1 MIRAG
6 GGALLPTGQDT
17 AGTGLQGVG
26 LAQLQ
31 DVGLTLDIALTL
43 GVVVVALLLFIWNRL
58 RLDVVALL
66 VLALLLVLGLVS
78 PEEAVEGFSNEATVT
93 VALML
98 ILSAGLLKTGFVDVL
113 GAWIGKLAGGSELR
127 LLVLILAVV
136 VPMSAFIN
144 NTAAVAILLPM
155 IIGLTREMGIPP
167 SRLLM
172 PLSYSGQLGGTLT
185 LIGTSTNLL
194 VAGLIIDLGVER
206 IRLFDITPPAL
217 ILVALGVVY
226 ILTLGRRLVP
236 DREASAE
243 LLEIY
248 ELHEYLTA
256 LVVNEDSPLA
266 GRPLARSDFS
276 GKKGLRVLRI
286 DRGEDII
293 EDPAPDTTI
302 QVGDMLLVEGRI
314 RHIAEMRKK
323 HGLEISGP
331 GELGGESVTEA
342 PEEPTPAEDELA
354 EVMLPPRSPLVGST
368 LKDAHF
374 AREFGLDILAILRH
388 GHPLQKPLASVEL
401 QGGDILLV
409 SGRPEDLRA
418 AHESE
423 EVALVQSVDLP
434 KKRPEKLKFS
444 VPILLGV
451 VLLPALGVT
460 RIMVSAFLG
469 VVALFLTGCLTP
481 DEAYEEM
488 DWMVVILLG
497 AILPLGIAMQNTG
510 AAAYVA
516 AGVLELTRPMGPH
529 GVLAAFFLLTVG
541 LTSVISNNGSAVVL
555 TPIAVAAATAMGL
568 SPLPFVVAVM
578 FGASNAFMT
587 PIGYQTNVFV
597 YAPGGYEFS
606 DFARVGTP
614 LALLIAAAA
623 TVVIPIFFP
632 F

>member
-1 MIRAG
+1 MI
-6 GGALLPTGQDT
+6 QDT
-17 AGTGLQGVG
+17 AAVSVQ
-26 LAQLQ
+26 QLQ
-31 DVGLTLDIALTL
+31 QVEFTMEIGLTLGII
-43 GVVVVALLLFIWNRL
+43 GVALALFLWNRL
-58 RLDVVALL
+58 RLDVVALV
-66 VLALLLVLGLVS
+66 VLALLVVLGLVS
-78 PEEAVEGFSNEATVT
+78 PEEAVAGFSNEATVT

-98 ILSAGLLKTGFVDVL
+98 ILSAGLLRTGFVDVL
-113 GAWIGKLAGGSELR
+113 GSRIARLAQGSELR

-155 IIGLTREMGIPP
+155 IIGLTREMDIPP

-217 ILVALGVVY
+217 ILVAVGVGY
-226 ILTLGRRLVP
+226 ILTVGRRLTP

-243 LLEIY
+243 LLETY

-256 LVVNEDSPLA
+256 LVVQEDSPMA
-266 GRPLARSDFS
+266 GRTLAASDF
-276 GKKGLRVLRI
+276 GQRHGLRVLRI
-286 DRGEDII
+286 DRGEEVVKNPTEETVI
-293 EDPAPDTTI
+293 EA
-302 QVGDMLLVEGRI
+302 GDLLLVEGSI
-314 RHIAEMRKK
+314 PHIAEIRQK
-323 HGLEISGP
+323 HGVEISSAREEAGAVAAQASEQERP
-331 GELGGESVTEA
+331 GAAMG
-342 PEEPTPAEDELA
+342 EDELA
-354 EVMLPPRSPLVGST
+354 EVMIPPQSPLVGST
-368 LKDAHF
+368 LEKAHF
-374 AREFGLDILAILRH
+374 ERQFGITVMAILRH
-388 GHPLQKPLASVEL
+388 GHPLQKPLQSVEL
-401 QGGDILLV
+401 HGGDILLV
-409 SGRPEDLRA
+409 SGSRRNLRA

-423 EVALVQSVDLP
+423 KVALLQALDV
-434 KKRPEKLKFS
+434 PEKRRQKLKIA

-460 RIMVSAFLG
+460 RIMVSAFVG
-469 VVALFLTGCLTP
+469 VVAMFLTGCLTP
-481 DEAYEEM
+481 EEAYEEM

-510 AAAYVA
+510 AAEYLA
-516 AGVLELTRPMGPH
+516 AGVLDLTRPLGPY
-529 GVLAAFFLLTVG
+529 GVLAAFFLLTMG
-541 LTSVISNNGSAVVL
+541 FTSVVSNNGAAVVL
-555 TPIAVAAATAMGL
+555 TPIAVAAAAALGL

-597 YAPGGYEFS
+597 YGPGGYRFT
-606 DFARVGTP
+606 DFTRVGTP
-614 LALLIAAAA
+614 LGLLIAAAA
-623 TVVIPIFFP
+623 TFVIPLFFP